1 MSAGRTY
8 ARLEGSEPV
17 EVRVHPAFVTWAGQ
31 KYAVVARTDDPNPA
45 RPAWRVIASTR
56 LLSPRPDIPRHGK
69 RPQ

>member
-1 MSAGRTY
+1 MSPGRTY

-31 KYAVVARTDDPNPA
+31 NYAVVARTDDLNPA
-45 RPAWRVIASTR
+45 HPAWRVIASTR

-69 RPQ
+69 RPR